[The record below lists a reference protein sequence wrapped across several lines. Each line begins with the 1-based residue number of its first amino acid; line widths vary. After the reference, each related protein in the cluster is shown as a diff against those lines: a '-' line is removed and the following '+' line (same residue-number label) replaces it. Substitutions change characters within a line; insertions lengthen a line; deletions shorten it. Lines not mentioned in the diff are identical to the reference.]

1 MLKSE
6 NKLLYIFTFIF
17 GVITS
22 LYLVKKGFFDVK
34 IETKRIGSM
43 SQIEEEKTKE
53 IYEKMGYDTTEQKK
67 KLEELKIK
75 DLTRDN
81 SYKYFADE
89 K

>member
-1 MLKSE
+1 
-6 NKLLYIFTFIF
+6 
-17 GVITS
+17 
-22 LYLVKKGFFDVK
+22 
-34 IETKRIGSM
+34 
-43 SQIEEEKTKE
+43 
-53 IYEKMGYDTTEQKK
+53 MGYDTTEQKK

>member
-34 IETKRIGSM
+34 IESKRIGSM
-43 SQIEEEKTKE
+43 SQI
-53 IYEKMGYDTTEQKK
+53 
-67 KLEELKIK
+67 
-75 DLTRDN
+75 
-81 SYKYFADE
+81 
-89 K
+89 